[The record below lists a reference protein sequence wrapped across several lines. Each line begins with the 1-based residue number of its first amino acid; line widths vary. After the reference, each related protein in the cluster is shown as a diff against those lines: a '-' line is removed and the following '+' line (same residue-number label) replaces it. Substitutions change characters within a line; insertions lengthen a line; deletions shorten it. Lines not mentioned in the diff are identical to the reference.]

1 MVQAQSSRTRRIF
14 DDRSGVGAFQTLVR
28 QSPVRGFSW
37 TKHGTG
43 RRGFQAGWVNLEVL
57 VYSKIIMAEKQ
68 TLTSEDISKIVA
80 GFDPIDWVQLDLLA
94 KMPFKKRLLPGLN
107 AQEFSMSALRGTF
120 RRKFPELSMSEINM
134 KVLAYLTPIRMET
147 K

>member
-1 MVQAQSSRTRRIF
+1 
-14 DDRSGVGAFQTLVR
+14 
-28 QSPVRGFSW
+28 
-37 TKHGTG
+37 
-43 RRGFQAGWVNLEVL
+43 
-57 VYSKIIMAEKQ
+57 MAEKQ

-120 RRKFPELSMSEINM
+120 RRKFPEHTMSEINM
-134 KVLAYLTPIRMET
+134 KVLAYLTHIRMET

>member
-1 MVQAQSSRTRRIF
+1 M
-14 DDRSGVGAFQTLVR
+14 D
-28 QSPVRGFSW
+28 
-37 TKHGTG
+37 
-43 RRGFQAGWVNLEVL
+43 
-57 VYSKIIMAEKQ
+57 KQ
-68 TLTSEDISKIVA
+68 ILTSEDISKIVN

-94 KMPFKKRLLPGLN
+94 KMPFRKRLLPGLS

-120 RRKFPELSMSEINM
+120 RRKFPELSMPEINM